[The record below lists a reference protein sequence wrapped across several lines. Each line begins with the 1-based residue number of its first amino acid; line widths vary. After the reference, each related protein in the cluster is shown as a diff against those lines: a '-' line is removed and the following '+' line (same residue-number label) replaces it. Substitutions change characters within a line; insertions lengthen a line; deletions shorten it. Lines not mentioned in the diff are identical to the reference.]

1 MVKLETCYL
10 TFILG
15 SVYARVPI
23 VRKPKRFIVI
33 SFILY
38 FSVAICAAFFS
49 WQHYYQ
55 SRLKESD
62 QQLQQFSQHFLTQI
76 EKYAFIPQLLAQ
88 NKRLT
93 NTLLDPDNPSQ
104 LDSTNRYLEQ
114 INQLVNTSDIYII
127 DQKGNTITASNWRD
141 NATFIGQNFT
151 FRPYF
156 QIAIAGQ
163 NSQYFALGSMSGLRG
178 YYYSSPIIH
187 HTKIIGVVVVKIQLS
202 TIEDNWS
209 DTQNSFVVS
218 DNNHIVMMTN
228 QDEWLY
234 KSLIHLSEAQLLK
247 IRQGKRYLDKDI
259 ASLDFIGDINTNPAE
274 ITVNK
279 KPSLFNGFLSISK
292 HLPKQDLNVR
302 IFIPK
307 VLIIWDVLN
316 VLVSLTLISI
326 LLFLVVMFYQ
336 QRKSRLLQIERI
348 RSQAKQELEFQVL
361 ERTSELHDEIRTR
374 IDTENT
380 LRQTQNELI
389 QTAKLA
395 VLGQMSASIS
405 HELNNPLAAIRSF
418 SDNARQFLLKKD
430 YEKVQHNLK
439 RISDLTIRMAKISQQ
454 LKHFAQRSS
463 AHDLSNSSINVVIK
477 SAYELMQPEL
487 KSHNIVLQ
495 LIIPAQTV
503 MAKINPIALEQVL
516 INTITNA
523 IHAVSGQHSKI
534 IELELLEQ
542 KEQAVIHIRDNGCG
556 LNHEQLDH
564 LFEPFYTSKQN
575 GLGLGLS
582 ISQQIMQSIKGSISA
597 KNKETSG
604 AQFTL
609 TIPKSGQPSNDE
621 LTDSKIQP

>member
-1 MVKLETCYL
+1 M
-10 TFILG
+10 
-15 SVYARVPI
+15 
-23 VRKPKRFIVI
+23 RKPKRFIVV

-38 FSVAICAAFFS
+38 FSVAVCAAFFS

-55 SRLKESD
+55 SHLKASD
-62 QQLQQFSQHFLTQI
+62 LQLQQFSQHFLTQI

-93 NTLLDPDNPSQ
+93 NTLLDVDNASQ
-104 LDSTNRYLEQ
+104 LDITNRYLEQ
-114 INQLVNTSDIYII
+114 INLLVNTSDLYLI
-127 DQKGNTITASNWRD
+127 DPKGNTVAASNWQND
-141 NATFIGQNFT
+141 ATFIGQNFT

-163 NSQYFALGSMSGLRG
+163 NSQYFALGSTSGLRG

-187 HTKIIGVVVVKIQLS
+187 RAEIIGVVVVKIQLS
-202 TIEDNWS
+202 TIEDNWNYA
-209 DTQNSFVVS
+209 QNSFVIS

-228 QDEWLY
+228 QEDWLY
-234 KSLIHLSEAQLLK
+234 KSLIHLPKEQLLK
-247 IRQGKRYLDKDI
+247 IRHGRRYLDKDI
-259 ASLDFIGDINTNPAE
+259 ASLDFIGDLYTNPVE
-274 ITVNK
+274 ITINK
-279 KPSLFNGFLSISK
+279 KPSWFNGYLSISK
-292 HLPKQDLNVR
+292 YLPKQDLNVR
-302 IFIPK
+302 ILIPK
-307 VLIIWDVLN
+307 VLIIWDVLK
-316 VLVSLTLISI
+316 VFLGLTLVSI
-326 LLFLVVMFYQ
+326 LLFLVVMFYL

-374 IDTENT
+374 IHTENT

-418 SDNARQFLLKKD
+418 SDNARQFLLKENH
-430 YEKVQHNLK
+430 EKVRHNLE
-439 RISDLTIRMAKISQQ
+439 RISDLTVRMAKISQQ
-454 LKHFAQRSS
+454 LKHFAQRTST
-463 AHDLSNSSINVVIK
+463 HDVISSSINAVIK
-477 SAYELMQPEL
+477 STYELMQPEL
-487 KSHNIVLQ
+487 NVHNVTLQ
-495 LIIPAQTV
+495 LRIPAQTV

-523 IHAVSGQHSKI
+523 IHAVSGQHAKV

-542 KEQAVIHIRDNGCG
+542 EGHIVIHIRDNGCG
-556 LNHEQLDH
+556 ISHEQLNH

-582 ISQQIMQSIKGSISA
+582 ISQQIMQSMKGSISA
-597 KNKETSG
+597 KNKESGG

-609 TIPKSGQPSNDE
+609 TLPKSEHESNHDPV
-621 LTDSKIQP
+621 DSKILP